1 MTIDSKKKREV
12 EMAELRKEVERR
24 QRKNLDQFSGEL
36 HVHVRTKSLSTAF
49 CLYSQGYTCIELHVY
64 SIKKLKDEMHIL

>member
-24 QRKNLDQFSGEL
+24 QRKNLDQFSGKL
-36 HVHVRTKSLSTAF
+36 HVHVCTKLSDDFACT
-49 CLYSQGYTCIELHVY
+49 
-64 SIKKLKDEMHIL
+64 LKDYRAI

>member
-36 HVHVRTKSLSTAF
+36 RTKLSDDFACT
-49 CLYSQGYTCIELHVY
+49 
-64 SIKKLKDEMHIL
+64 LKDYRAI